1 MGITFAYFVLH
12 FDEFCPVSGA
22 QPIYA
27 HGIFRLTT
35 TIEKIFPH
43 YTTLASVYNVNI
55 YNEIDFTPC

>member
-35 TIEKIFPH
+35 TIEKDFP
-43 YTTLASVYNVNI
+43 TLQHISQ
-55 YNEIDFTPC
+55 CLQR